1 MLTHGQLLALT
12 PPEGLSDEDLH
23 LWWQN
28 QLCEP
33 DGTLILGDEWAK
45 EEPKPAAE

>member
-12 PPEGLSDEDLH
+12 PPEGLSDEELQR
-23 LWWQN
+23 WWQK
-28 QLCEP
+28 QICEP
-33 DGTLILGDEWAK
+33 DGTLIMNEEWAK